1 MIIVILDTTTSD
13 KNDNRKQVEYDR
25 PQFTGET
32 LNRPGPG
39 YVLRILQ
46 TTTNDSLLKAGL
58 LTQNKRQWIVVKL
71 PAPNKRLIDGIKQN

>member
-1 MIIVILDTTTSD
+1 MSD

-32 LNRPGPG
+32 LNRTGPG

-46 TTTNDSLLKAGL
+46 TTINDSLLKAGL
-58 LTQNKRQWIVVKL
+58 LTQNKRQ
-71 PAPNKRLIDGIKQN
+71 